1 MMKPIRF
8 LSVLMIVLVLC
19 CGCQRTVNPEQK
31 GNITLYQMA
40 DDGSKLQS
48 SEYEIQADQED
59 NVAVIQELLDCF
71 KKCVAID
78 NFQLK
83 EKQLTIT
90 FLSSYYNQDKIDEVL
105 NRAAIVKTLCQLSS
119 VEYVEFYVGDNP
131 LVIDGETVG
140 IMSKLSFLDSVGGEG
155 YTQEKYVT
163 LYFSSNDGTKMQEI
177 TTKLT
182 HDMTVPLA
190 RLLIEQLLKGPN
202 EISDANTSDVRDT
215 IPAGTKL
222 NSLTIRDHVCYVDF
236 SKEFMN
242 MQADV
247 SSGVVVY
254 SIVNTLCELSDVN
267 KVQFTI
273 DGEQQNMLSPANSIK
288 KGMVLIS
295 EDRRGKALVGN
306 LSIKENVLLSC
317 IDRYAKHGYLDE
329 KKEKQDVSEKAEALK
344 IRMTGLDQR
353 IIELSGGNQQKAV
366 FAKALMTDPK
376 VFLCD
381 EPTQAVDIMTRNE
394 IHKLLR
400 EKADAG
406 NAVVYV
412 SSDLKEILEVADT
425 IQLVVQG
432 ETRQL
437 LVNENLTTT
446 EVLSYCYE

>member
-48 SEYEIQADQED
+48 SKYEIQADQED

-78 NFQLK
+78 DFQLK

-131 LVIDGETVG
+131 LMIDGETVG

-202 EISDANTSDVRDT
+202 EISDANTSEVRD
-215 IPAGTKL
+215 
-222 NSLTIRDHVCYVDF
+222 IRDHVCYVDF

-242 MQADV
+242 MQVDV
-247 SSGVVVY
+247 RSGVVVY
-254 SIVNTLCELSDVN
+254 SIVNTLCELSDVS

-273 DGEQQNMLSPANSIK
+273 DGEQQEIYGDIK
-288 KGMVLIS
+288 NFTGSFERNLDMVQDASKG
-295 EDRRGKALVGN
+295 
-306 LSIKENVLLSC
+306 
-317 IDRYAKHGYLDE
+317 
-329 KKEKQDVSEKAEALK
+329 
-344 IRMTGLDQR
+344 
-353 IIELSGGNQQKAV
+353 
-366 FAKALMTDPK
+366 
-376 VFLCD
+376 
-381 EPTQAVDIMTRNE
+381 
-394 IHKLLR
+394 
-400 EKADAG
+400 
-406 NAVVYV
+406 
-412 SSDLKEILEVADT
+412 
-425 IQLVVQG
+425 
-432 ETRQL
+432 
-437 LVNENLTTT
+437 
-446 EVLSYCYE
+446 

>member
-71 KKCVAID
+71 KKCVTID

-236 SKEFMN
+236 SKIGR
-242 MQADV
+242 AHV
-247 SSGVVVY
+247 
-254 SIVNTLCELSDVN
+254 
-267 KVQFTI
+267 
-273 DGEQQNMLSPANSIK
+273 
-288 KGMVLIS
+288 
-295 EDRRGKALVGN
+295 
-306 LSIKENVLLSC
+306 
-317 IDRYAKHGYLDE
+317 
-329 KKEKQDVSEKAEALK
+329 
-344 IRMTGLDQR
+344 
-353 IIELSGGNQQKAV
+353 
-366 FAKALMTDPK
+366 
-376 VFLCD
+376 
-381 EPTQAVDIMTRNE
+381 
-394 IHKLLR
+394 
-400 EKADAG
+400 
-406 NAVVYV
+406 
-412 SSDLKEILEVADT
+412 
-425 IQLVVQG
+425 
-432 ETRQL
+432 
-437 LVNENLTTT
+437 
-446 EVLSYCYE
+446 

>member
-19 CGCQRTVNPEQK
+19 CGCQRTVNPEQQ

-48 SEYEIQADQED
+48 SKYEIQADQED

-78 NFQLK
+78 DFQLK

-105 NRAAIVKTLCQLSS
+105 NRAAIVMTLCQLSS
-119 VEYVEFYVGDNP
+119 VDYVEFYVGDNP
-131 LVIDGETVG
+131 LMIDGETVG

-215 IPAGTKL
+215 IPAGTK
-222 NSLTIRDHVCYVDF
+222 F
-236 SKEFMN
+236 
-242 MQADV
+242 

-273 DGEQQNMLSPANSIK
+273 DGEQQEIYGDIK
-288 KGMVLIS
+288 NFTGSFERNLDMVQDASKG
-295 EDRRGKALVGN
+295 
-306 LSIKENVLLSC
+306 
-317 IDRYAKHGYLDE
+317 
-329 KKEKQDVSEKAEALK
+329 
-344 IRMTGLDQR
+344 
-353 IIELSGGNQQKAV
+353 
-366 FAKALMTDPK
+366 
-376 VFLCD
+376 
-381 EPTQAVDIMTRNE
+381 
-394 IHKLLR
+394 
-400 EKADAG
+400 
-406 NAVVYV
+406 
-412 SSDLKEILEVADT
+412 
-425 IQLVVQG
+425 
-432 ETRQL
+432 
-437 LVNENLTTT
+437 
-446 EVLSYCYE
+446 

>member
-1 MMKPIRF
+1 M
-8 LSVLMIVLVLC
+8 
-19 CGCQRTVNPEQK
+19 
-31 GNITLYQMA
+31 
-40 DDGSKLQS
+40 
-48 SEYEIQADQED
+48 
-59 NVAVIQELLDCF
+59 
-71 KKCVAID
+71 
-78 NFQLK
+78 
-83 EKQLTIT
+83 
-90 FLSSYYNQDKIDEVL
+90 
-105 NRAAIVKTLCQLSS
+105 SS

-131 LVIDGETVG
+131 LMIDGETVG

-273 DGEQQNMLSPANSIK
+273 DGEQQEIYGDIK
-288 KGMVLIS
+288 NFTGSFERNLDMVQDASKG
-295 EDRRGKALVGN
+295 
-306 LSIKENVLLSC
+306 
-317 IDRYAKHGYLDE
+317 
-329 KKEKQDVSEKAEALK
+329 
-344 IRMTGLDQR
+344 
-353 IIELSGGNQQKAV
+353 
-366 FAKALMTDPK
+366 
-376 VFLCD
+376 
-381 EPTQAVDIMTRNE
+381 
-394 IHKLLR
+394 
-400 EKADAG
+400 
-406 NAVVYV
+406 
-412 SSDLKEILEVADT
+412 
-425 IQLVVQG
+425 
-432 ETRQL
+432 
-437 LVNENLTTT
+437 
-446 EVLSYCYE
+446 

>member
-19 CGCQRTVNPEQK
+19 CGCQRTVNPEQQ

-48 SEYEIQADQED
+48 SKYEIQADQED

-71 KKCVAID
+71 KKCVAVD
-78 NFQLK
+78 DFQLK

-131 LVIDGETVG
+131 LMIDGETVG

-273 DGEQQNMLSPANSIK
+273 DGEQQEIYGDIK
-288 KGMVLIS
+288 NFTGSFERNLDMVQDASKG
-295 EDRRGKALVGN
+295 
-306 LSIKENVLLSC
+306 
-317 IDRYAKHGYLDE
+317 
-329 KKEKQDVSEKAEALK
+329 
-344 IRMTGLDQR
+344 
-353 IIELSGGNQQKAV
+353 
-366 FAKALMTDPK
+366 
-376 VFLCD
+376 
-381 EPTQAVDIMTRNE
+381 
-394 IHKLLR
+394 
-400 EKADAG
+400 
-406 NAVVYV
+406 
-412 SSDLKEILEVADT
+412 
-425 IQLVVQG
+425 
-432 ETRQL
+432 
-437 LVNENLTTT
+437 
-446 EVLSYCYE
+446 

>member
-1 MMKPIRF
+1 M
-8 LSVLMIVLVLC
+8 
-19 CGCQRTVNPEQK
+19 
-31 GNITLYQMA
+31 
-40 DDGSKLQS
+40 
-48 SEYEIQADQED
+48 
-59 NVAVIQELLDCF
+59 
-71 KKCVAID
+71 
-78 NFQLK
+78 
-83 EKQLTIT
+83 
-90 FLSSYYNQDKIDEVL
+90 
-105 NRAAIVKTLCQLSS
+105 
-119 VEYVEFYVGDNP
+119 EYVEFYVGDNP

-273 DGEQQNMLSPANSIK
+273 DGEQQEIA
-288 KGMVLIS
+288 
-295 EDRRGKALVGN
+295 RR
-306 LSIKENVLLSC
+306 
-317 IDRYAKHGYLDE
+317 Y
-329 KKEKQDVSEKAEALK
+329 
-344 IRMTGLDQR
+344 TGILRTLQVR
-353 IIELSGGNQQKAV
+353 L
-366 FAKALMTDPK
+366 
-376 VFLCD
+376 
-381 EPTQAVDIMTRNE
+381 NE
-394 IHKLLR
+394 IWIWFRMPVKV
-400 EKADAG
+400 EKGDERNKNKSTIGDVLFPCDAG
-406 NAVVYV
+406 NC
-412 SSDLKEILEVADT
+412 DLE
-425 IQLVVQG
+425 
-432 ETRQL
+432 
-437 LVNENLTTT
+437 
-446 EVLSYCYE
+446 

>member
-1 MMKPIRF
+1 M
-8 LSVLMIVLVLC
+8 
-19 CGCQRTVNPEQK
+19 
-31 GNITLYQMA
+31 
-40 DDGSKLQS
+40 
-48 SEYEIQADQED
+48 
-59 NVAVIQELLDCF
+59 
-71 KKCVAID
+71 AID

-273 DGEQQNMLSPANSIK
+273 DGEQQEIYGDIK
-288 KGMVLIS
+288 NFTGSFERNLDMVQDASKG
-295 EDRRGKALVGN
+295 
-306 LSIKENVLLSC
+306 
-317 IDRYAKHGYLDE
+317 
-329 KKEKQDVSEKAEALK
+329 
-344 IRMTGLDQR
+344 
-353 IIELSGGNQQKAV
+353 
-366 FAKALMTDPK
+366 
-376 VFLCD
+376 
-381 EPTQAVDIMTRNE
+381 
-394 IHKLLR
+394 
-400 EKADAG
+400 
-406 NAVVYV
+406 
-412 SSDLKEILEVADT
+412 
-425 IQLVVQG
+425 
-432 ETRQL
+432 
-437 LVNENLTTT
+437 
-446 EVLSYCYE
+446 

>member
-105 NRAAIVKTLCQLSS
+105 NRVAIVKTLCQLSS

-267 KVQFTI
+267 KVQQEIYGDIKNFTGSFERNL
-273 DGEQQNMLSPANSIK
+273 DMVQDAS
-288 KGMVLIS
+288 KG
-295 EDRRGKALVGN
+295 
-306 LSIKENVLLSC
+306 
-317 IDRYAKHGYLDE
+317 
-329 KKEKQDVSEKAEALK
+329 
-344 IRMTGLDQR
+344 
-353 IIELSGGNQQKAV
+353 
-366 FAKALMTDPK
+366 
-376 VFLCD
+376 
-381 EPTQAVDIMTRNE
+381 
-394 IHKLLR
+394 
-400 EKADAG
+400 
-406 NAVVYV
+406 
-412 SSDLKEILEVADT
+412 
-425 IQLVVQG
+425 
-432 ETRQL
+432 
-437 LVNENLTTT
+437 
-446 EVLSYCYE
+446 

>member
-222 NSLTIRDHVCYVDF
+222 NSLTIRDHVCYV
-236 SKEFMN
+236 
-242 MQADV
+242 
-247 SSGVVVY
+247 
-254 SIVNTLCELSDVN
+254 
-267 KVQFTI
+267 
-273 DGEQQNMLSPANSIK
+273 
-288 KGMVLIS
+288 
-295 EDRRGKALVGN
+295 N
-306 LSIKENVLLSC
+306 L
-317 IDRYAKHGYLDE
+317 
-329 KKEKQDVSEKAEALK
+329 
-344 IRMTGLDQR
+344 
-353 IIELSGGNQQKAV
+353 
-366 FAKALMTDPK
+366 
-376 VFLCD
+376 
-381 EPTQAVDIMTRNE
+381 
-394 IHKLLR
+394 
-400 EKADAG
+400 
-406 NAVVYV
+406 
-412 SSDLKEILEVADT
+412 
-425 IQLVVQG
+425 
-432 ETRQL
+432 
-437 LVNENLTTT
+437 
-446 EVLSYCYE
+446 

>member
-90 FLSSYYNQDKIDEVL
+90 FLSSYYQDKIDEVL

-273 DGEQQNMLSPANSIK
+273 DGEQQEIYGDIK
-288 KGMVLIS
+288 NFTGSFERNLDMVQDASKG
-295 EDRRGKALVGN
+295 
-306 LSIKENVLLSC
+306 
-317 IDRYAKHGYLDE
+317 
-329 KKEKQDVSEKAEALK
+329 
-344 IRMTGLDQR
+344 
-353 IIELSGGNQQKAV
+353 
-366 FAKALMTDPK
+366 
-376 VFLCD
+376 
-381 EPTQAVDIMTRNE
+381 
-394 IHKLLR
+394 
-400 EKADAG
+400 
-406 NAVVYV
+406 
-412 SSDLKEILEVADT
+412 
-425 IQLVVQG
+425 
-432 ETRQL
+432 
-437 LVNENLTTT
+437 
-446 EVLSYCYE
+446 